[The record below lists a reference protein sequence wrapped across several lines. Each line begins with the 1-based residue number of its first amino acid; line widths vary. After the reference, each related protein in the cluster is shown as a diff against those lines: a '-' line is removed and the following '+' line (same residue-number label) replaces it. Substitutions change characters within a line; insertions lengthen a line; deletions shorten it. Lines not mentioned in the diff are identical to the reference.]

1 MSTEVLNPDRYQAPR
16 LREPSMLGSGYSLP
30 RPLHTRLAALGEDH
44 QRGIARFFRRL
55 ERFVETGHLGAAQ
68 AEIVA
73 EHLVRLGER
82 GRNPANTGNIE
93 DLFCHTLV
101 DTQDP
106 VRAYAQALADSVKV
120 VPMDAEAELQP
131 PLRALGTDR
140 IYHRVKDF
148 DRLSHGDRML
158 VCHTMVAY
166 GDDEMWRSA
175 ADLVRVTHPELD
187 DAGIDREVAK
197 MAVQSQHLPSSSF
210 VLARAAG
217 LTLECRDLYRRAGYD
232 AAMVANA
239 QAFYDVCAEF
249 DPTWASSFIDGRVPE
264 GEAWEAWRARY
275 LELRSHLP
283 DELIYQLASDTL
295 TNFLDGTL
303 ESGKWTDATVFFG
316 GVTRVDDV
324 PAAIARIVNQYIA
337 EHVALHD
344 RPASELTVACAPTL
358 APWGIG
364 FEDDRAVVV
373 SEHPEKVELLRAQF
387 DAAMARKG
395 P

>member
-1 MSTEVLNPDRYQAPR
+1 MSTEVLNPDRYGSPR
-16 LREPSMLGSGYSLP
+16 CREPSMLDSDYSLP
-30 RPLHTRLAALGEDH
+30 RALLERLDALGEDH
-44 QRGIARFFRRL
+44 QRAISRFFVRL
-55 ERFVETGHLGAAQ
+55 ESFVHTQHLNPAQ

-73 EHLVRLGER
+73 EHLLRLGER
-82 GRNPANTGNIE
+82 QRNPANTGNIE

-106 VRAYAQALADSVKV
+106 IRAYAQALADSVKV
-120 VPMDAEAELQP
+120 VPMDPDAALQP
-131 PLRALGTDR
+131 PLRRLGESR
-140 IYHRVKDF
+140 QYRRVADF
-148 DRLSHGDRML
+148 DDLTEGERML

-166 GDDEMWRSA
+166 GDPEMWDSA
-175 ADLVRVTHPELD
+175 CALVRVTHPELD
-187 DAGIDREVAK
+187 DTGVDREVAR

-217 LTLECRDLYRRAGYD
+217 FTLDCGELYRRAGYD
-232 AAMVANA
+232 DAMVANA

-249 DPTWASSFIDGRVPE
+249 DPAWAASFIDGHIPE
-264 GEAWEAWRARY
+264 GEAWSAWRGRY
-275 LELRSHLP
+275 LELRAHLP
-283 DELIYQLASDTL
+283 AELIYQLASDTL
-295 TNFLDGTL
+295 TNFLEGTL
-303 ESGKWTDATVFFG
+303 ESGKWTDATVMFG

-324 PAAIARIVNQYIA
+324 PAAIARIVNQYVV

-364 FEDDRAVVV
+364 FEDDRAVVLA
-373 SEHPEKVELLRAQF
+373 ERPEKVEMLRAQF

-395 P
+395 H